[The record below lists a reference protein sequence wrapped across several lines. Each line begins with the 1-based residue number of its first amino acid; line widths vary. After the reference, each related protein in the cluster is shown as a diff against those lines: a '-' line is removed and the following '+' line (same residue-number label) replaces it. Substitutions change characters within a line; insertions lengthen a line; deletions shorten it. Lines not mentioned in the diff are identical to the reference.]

1 MLTKEQQRVFD
12 WLNEDLDM
20 PICADAYKGA
30 LSLLNEESPGYI
42 TFVSHTGRDLIN
54 ILTKEI
60 AGKLRR
66 SHVEY
71 ATHVGE
77 LEKEW
82 EDKWGTANIAK
93 PSEDKEFI
101 GGREEE
107 RSIPYR
113 VLQKIQKLID
123 EHRDHRDSREKDHAS
138 LFFTTFLS
146 YSDKDRVLDNFLS
159 EWKEAKDWFIAHT
172 HLRGKSKNFSN
183 DTPSKLKKHFETLDK
198 LMYIAASSE
207 FERAKEINEIL
218 EETNQ

>member
-30 LSLLNEESPGYI
+30 LSLLNEKSSGYI
-42 TFVSHTGRDLIN
+42 TFVCHTGRDLIN

-60 AGKLRR
+60 AGKGRQ

-71 ATHVGE
+71 ATHVGK

-82 EDKWGTANIAK
+82 KDKWGTPANITK
-93 PSEDKEFI
+93 PSKDRDFRD
-101 GGREEE
+101 GREEE

-113 VLQKIQKLID
+113 VLQKIQELIE
-123 EHRDHRDSREKDHAS
+123 EHRDSKIDISV
-138 LFFTTFLS
+138 FFELII
-146 YSDKDRVLDNFLS
+146 DKIPNNS
-159 EWKEAKDWFIAHT
+159 SSKWETEWKTKWKEAKVWFNAHA